1 MKNSLKF
8 LFVSVFLVLL
18 SCSKNDDEPTITT
31 TYKLT
36 MKATA
41 PTEGNTVFS
50 TITYKK
56 ADGTTATINN
66 SSTSF
71 LESFTISSGFNVLF
85 NVSGTNKSTNQPN
98 ISINYMI
105 EKYENNVNKGMIC
118 YGSSTSVSGSSG
130 SWGFNSNNSTTFN
143 GTSCQ

>member
-1 MKNSLKF
+1 MKNSLRF
-8 LFVSVFLVLL
+8 LFLSVFLVLL

-36 MKATA
+36 MKATV

-66 SSTSF
+66 TSTSF

-85 NVSGTNKSTNQPN
+85 NVSGTNKSTSQPN

-118 YGSSTSVSGSSG
+118 YGSSTSVGGSSG
-130 SWGFNSNNSTTFN
+130 SWTFNSNNSTTFN

>member
-1 MKNSLKF
+1 MKNSLRF

-36 MKATA
+36 MKATV

-66 SSTSF
+66 TSTSF
-71 LESFTISSGFNVLF
+71 LESF
-85 NVSGTNKSTNQPN
+85 NVSGTNKSTSQPN

-118 YGSSTSVSGSSG
+118 YGSSTSVGGSSG
-130 SWGFNSNNSTTFN
+130 SWTFNSNNSTTFN

>member
-1 MKNSLKF
+1 MKNSLRF

-36 MKATA
+36 MKATV

-66 SSTSF
+66 TSTSF

-85 NVSGTNKSTNQPN
+85 NVSGTNKSTSQPN

-118 YGSSTSVSGSSG
+118 YGSSTSVGGSSG
-130 SWGFNSNNSTTFN
+130 SWTFNSNNSTTFN